1 MGKGKEGLCVCV
13 CVCVC
18 VCMCVCVCVY
28 VSIYAFFFVFFCVYL
43 FCYAVE
49 TNLRFIY
56 YIPEISRYSHKVK
69 DYALCDII

>member
-1 MGKGKEGLCVCV
+1 MWEGGRKGFYACVCV
-13 CVCVC
+13 CV
-18 VCMCVCVCVY
+18 
-28 VSIYAFFFVFFCVYL
+28 FFVYF

-56 YIPEISRYSHKVK
+56 YIPEICRSSYNVW

>member
-1 MGKGKEGLCVCV
+1 MLVCV

-18 VCMCVCVCVY
+18 VLVYMCV
-28 VSIYAFFFVFFCVYL
+28 YAGGFFFVCVYL

-56 YIPEISRYSHKVK
+56 YIPEISRYSNKVR